1 MRFFLAAVPLTA
13 VLALGPIAAAA
24 FAQGRELRIGI
35 GFDGPISNET
45 SAQITQMVSALPNLH
60 AVPIVI
66 PGDAAACVKRF
77 VAGDADDRL
86 DGVITFKLPEDSFK
100 TERNEK
106 EVTFSGTYEISTLN
120 LSTMVQDSHDFTVT
134 DSEPVVSGIAALVAV
149 PAELVS
155 ERAAGKRLISNST
168 YQASQAVQ
176 ARVESKL
183 ITATKLYL
191 ADSPLSAIKPLDP
204 TETAQALVNIGDGET
219 AMAVYKSIGVNNAQV
234 EAMVAKAREQI
245 ARSHS
250 TILLGQALGAIA
262 AGDATSAQRFSDSY
276 AKDSAAD
283 PTRSLG
289 LHAAISTLSRSL
301 QDPLNDQISRSRVF
315 ASDLPGLD
323 KAAFASMVKQVFTD
337 GAGSQPQTVVASSS
351 GRIDVNDKAAEQ
363 GLKTSLDRYAMA
375 LAKTA
380 QLMSLRCGCAA
391 EASLRAES
399 AGPTLIR
406 ARFAPSFNHAQVGL
420 P

>member
-1 MRFFLAAVPLTA
+1 MNSLRAALLIMAVMISGRWLVVPALAENN
-13 VLALGPIAAAA
+13 
-24 FAQGRELRIGI
+24 QLRIGV

-45 SAQITQMVSALPNLH
+45 SAQITQMVNALPNVH

-66 PGDAAACVKRF
+66 PGNATACVKRF
-77 VAGDADDRL
+77 VAGEADDHL

-100 TERNEK
+100 TERDEK

-120 LSTMVQDSHDFTVT
+120 LSTMAQDSHDFTVS
-134 DSEPVVSGIAALVAV
+134 DHEPVVSGITALVAV

-155 ERAAGKRLISNST
+155 ERAGGKKLISNSA

-183 ITATKLYL
+183 LTATKLYL
-191 ADSPLSAIKPLDP
+191 ADSPIATIKPLDP
-204 TETAQALVNIGDGET
+204 TQTAQALVNIGDGET
-219 AMAVYKSIGVNNAQV
+219 ALAVYKSLGVNDSQVNAM
-234 EAMVAKAREQI
+234 AARARAQI

-250 TILLGQALGAIA
+250 TVLLGQTLGAIA
-262 AGDATSAQRFSDSY
+262 AGDSASARALCDAY
-276 AKDSAAD
+276 ARDSAAD
-283 PTRSLG
+283 PARTQSLR
-289 LHAAISTLSRSL
+289 AAVATLARN
-301 QDPLNDQISRSRVF
+301 DHGPLNDQVYRAQIFRRDV
-315 ASDLPGLD
+315 PGLD
-323 KAAFASMVKQVFTD
+323 KSAFASMVKQVFAD
-337 GAGSQPQTVVASSS
+337 EAGSQPQTVETSSA
-351 GRIDVNDKAAEQ
+351 RIDVNDKASEK
-363 GLKTSLDRYAMA
+363 GLRTSLDGYATA

-399 AGPTLIR
+399 PGVTLIR
-406 ARFAPSFNHAQVGL
+406 ARFDPSSNRAQVGL